1 MLPDLRPRIG
11 GPNQPEGVGQAR
23 DFAPCPRNSRHDR
36 VLVVDDESLVRW
48 SVAETLRAGGF
59 EIAEAADASSAF
71 AALLSP
77 DRRISAVLL
86 DVYLPDAHDL
96 RVLKALRQMAPDT
109 PVILMT
115 AHGSRELS
123 AEAIRLGAFVVL
135 DKPFELDT
143 LAPVVERAIATGIPM
158 IPRASSLY

>member
-1 MLPDLRPRIG
+1 MLADLRPRIG
-11 GPNQPEGVGQAR
+11 GPNQPEGVAQAR
-23 DFAPCPRNSRHDR
+23 DFTPSPGNTRHQR

-48 SVAETLRAGGF
+48 SLAETLSAKGF
-59 EIAEAADASSAF
+59 EVAEAGDASSAI
-71 AALLSP
+71 AALLST
-77 DRRISAVLL
+77 DRRVAAVLL

-115 AHGSRELS
+115 AHGSPELS
-123 AEAIRLGAFVVL
+123 AEAIRLGAFSVL

-143 LAPVVERAIATGIPM
+143 LAPVVERAIATGIQ
-158 IPRASSLY
+158 